1 MPRALASRRIQLR
14 TISQVIRLNGVSD
27 SVSLGALGAIAQT
40 PAAFTLFAR
49 FKREALPAIMAMVGD
64 LNNAAQNHVNFQ
76 VGTARKLLTTLIT
89 TAGQRAL
96 VGTNTVP
103 YFVWNDASFSY
114 DGTTLRFYLNGLA
127 DNTITHSGTINASTS
142 GMALGTGSAPI
153 GGALRY
159 FLGGMCDVR
168 FWTRVIT
175 PKENEDLHFDGRNDT
190 SMREGLAGEWLLAGD
205 GNDTSGG
212 GNNGTVNG
220 STFDSNDV
228 PVKVRSM
235 ASPRSVA
242 SQRSVT
248 I

>member
-14 TISQVIRLNGVSD
+14 TISQVIRFNGVSD
-27 SVSLGALGAIAQT
+27 SVSLGTLGAIAQT

-64 LNNAAQNHVNFQ
+64 LNNSAQNHVNFQ
-76 VGTARKLLTTLIT
+76 VSPARKLLTTLIT
-89 TAGQRAL
+89 TAGAKPL

-103 YFVWNDASFSY
+103 FFAWCDGSFSY

-127 DNTITHSGTINASTS
+127 DNTTTHSGTVTASTA
-142 GMALGTGSAPI
+142 GMALGNGSAPI

-168 FWTRVIT
+168 FWTRALT
-175 PKENEDLHFDGRNDT
+175 QLENEDLHFNGRNDA
-190 SMREGLAGEWLLAGD
+190 SIREGLAGEWLLAGN

-220 STFDSNDV
+220 STYDSNDV

-235 ASPRSVA
+235 ASSRVLA
-242 SQRSVT
+242 SARLVT
-248 I
+248 T